1 MNSFSFVVAPQ
12 RQLHMKI
19 ENDININRRYIN
31 YLNNNEIDNAKQ
43 YYNMT
48 VCALNV
54 NNNTF
59 CPELYWGCGEFAVLG

>member
-31 YLNNNEIDNAKQ
+31 YLNNNEIDNAK
-43 YYNMT
+43 
-48 VCALNV
+48 
-54 NNNTF
+54 
-59 CPELYWGCGEFAVLG
+59 